1 MQHGLYFVRG
11 LIANM
16 ATIPK
21 PVVPASDW
29 RENDPLLTQQVA
41 ERLNTSLDWVWDH
54 SSRKM
59 PLLPVIRFGDGPG
72 RAGMLR
78 YRASKIEEFILEQ
91 ERSIKLVA
99 VDNVGVVMNP
109 NNCEMLSMTLREVP
123 GGTMSVKWQE
133 TERGNCHGGEVSM
146 IRLPGK

>member
-1 MQHGLYFVRG
+1 
-11 LIANM
+11 M

-21 PVVPASDW
+21 PVVPACDW
-29 RENDPLLTQQVA
+29 RENDPLLTPQQVA

-54 SSRKM
+54 SSRKT

-91 ERSIKLVA
+91 ERFTNTRRRKSGCRMA
-99 VDNVGVVMNP
+99 QP
-109 NNCEMLSMTLREVP
+109 TCSP
-123 GGTMSVKWQE
+123 
-133 TERGNCHGGEVSM
+133 TEIEERNG
-146 IRLPGK
+146 

>member
-1 MQHGLYFVRG
+1 MRAVYISSRE

-21 PVVPASDW
+21 SVVPACDL
-29 RENDPLLTQQVA
+29 RENDPLLTPQQVA

-54 SSRKM
+54 SSRKT

-91 ERSIKLVA
+91 ERFTNTRRRNSGCRMA
-99 VDNVGVVMNP
+99 QP
-109 NNCEMLSMTLREVP
+109 TCSP
-123 GGTMSVKWQE
+123 
-133 TERGNCHGGEVSM
+133 TEIEERNG
-146 IRLPGK
+146 

>member
-1 MQHGLYFVRG
+1 MPLASSESVPPCGPEVDDANGLYFVRQ

-21 PVVPASDW
+21 PVVPACDW
-29 RENDPLLTQQVA
+29 HENDPLLTPQQVA

-91 ERSIKLVA
+91 ERFTNTRRRNAGCRMAQPTCS
-99 VDNVGVVMNP
+99 P
-109 NNCEMLSMTLREVP
+109 
-123 GGTMSVKWQE
+123 
-133 TERGNCHGGEVSM
+133 TEIEE
-146 IRLPGK
+146 

>member
-1 MQHGLYFVRG
+1 MAGNATMRTVYISSG

-16 ATIPK
+16 STIPK

-29 RENDPLLTQQVA
+29 HENDPLLTPQQVA

-91 ERSIKLVA
+91 ERFTNTRRRNAGCRMAQPTWS
-99 VDNVGVVMNP
+99 P
-109 NNCEMLSMTLREVP
+109 
-123 GGTMSVKWQE
+123 
-133 TERGNCHGGEVSM
+133 TEIEERNG
-146 IRLPGK
+146 